1 MSNKNKG
8 NHSVYMELR
17 NYLKKYV
24 GKIIIIIYKNN
35 NINIGFIDTI

>member
-1 MSNKNKG
+1 MSNKNKD
-8 NHSVYMELR
+8 NPPVFMELR

-24 GKIIIIIYKNN
+24 GKIIIIYKNN